1 VNVTPEPPLAGPP
14 VDLAGQTTPA
24 PPSRRRFE
32 VRVSTIFIAVA
43 ALSLP
48 LGFLLAR
55 LDDRFPQS
63 GLEVPV
69 SILIFLLFP
78 LSAFVGAVSALVFAL
93 WKRRWQF
100 VLELILGIAFLAYI
114 STWEAP

>member
-1 VNVTPEPPLAGPP
+1 MNVTSEPPLTGPP
-14 VDLAGQTTPA
+14 VDLAGQATVARPN
-24 PPSRRRFE
+24 RRRFE

-48 LGFLLAR
+48 LGILLAR
-55 LDDRFPQS
+55 LDERLPQS
-63 GLEVPV
+63 RLEVPV

-78 LSAFVGAVSALVFAL
+78 LSSIVGAVLALVFAL

-100 VLELILGIAFLAYI
+100 VLELILGIGFLAYF